1 MGSLREEMKT
11 ENNKQKQRK
20 KSKTKRTLQ
29 GRMAGRSL
37 PLKILLV
44 AATTS
49 ILELA
54 TAQVNTFAL
63 TGYVVDSISVMPVH
77 NVNVIVRGELKG
89 TTTDS
94 LGRFRI
100 VLLRGTEHILVFSH
114 IGYHKVTR
122 RAYSQHPGEVEYR
135 IMLVP
140 RSIALGE
147 VLITAKKRFV
157 LTEETTRRASFR
169 IGGEEFERL
178 GEPDMEKAMHY
189 LLPDVVQPLK
199 DRLQLDKNDFT
210 LYVDGEWKESIFLDD
225 LDPFTVRRILVWEGL
240 GRGQDNR
247 HDIFPIGL
255 PLRRGKYVILVETR

>member
-63 TGYVVDSISVMPVH
+63 TGYVVD
-77 NVNVIVRGELKG
+77 
-89 TTTDS
+89 
-94 LGRFRI
+94 
-100 VLLRGTEHILVFSH
+100 
-114 IGYHKVTR
+114 
-122 RAYSQHPGEVEYR
+122 
-135 IMLVP
+135 
-140 RSIALGE
+140 IALGE
-147 VLITAKKRFV
+147 VLVTAKKRFV